1 MRQWDMVQTHSKGTY
16 EHAKHMIRADLPLL
30 TP

>member
-1 MRQWDMVQTHSKGTY
+1 MRRWDMVQTHSKGTY
-16 EHAKHMIRADLPLL
+16 EQAKQMIKADLPLL